1 MRSAPTEF
9 VWHGVTFNRYSIY
22 FLSVTLT
29 FTATLILT
37 KRLQEPGAISFEEL
51 LKELLVQ
58 SPHRIWVRLRPW

>member
-1 MRSAPTEF
+1 
-9 VWHGVTFNRYSIY
+9 
-22 FLSVTLT
+22 VTLT